1 MASPCPY
8 DGNTARYTDPLLQVR
23 CPTCFNVLNDE
34 PAGTPI
40 GRTQDL
46 EAPMTIQGTATTYV
60 YEQPLR
66 TKYTRY

>member
-1 MASPCPY
+1 MPACPH

-34 PAGTPI
+34 AAGTPI

-60 YEQPLR
+60 YEQPLS